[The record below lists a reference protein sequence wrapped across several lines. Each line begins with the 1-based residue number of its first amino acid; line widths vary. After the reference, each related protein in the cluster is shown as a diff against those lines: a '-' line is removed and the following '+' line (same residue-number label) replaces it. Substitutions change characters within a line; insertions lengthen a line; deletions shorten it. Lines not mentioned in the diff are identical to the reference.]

1 MTATKRAWIILV
13 VILALELVP
22 FTLTLAWSPGRVT
35 ARLYSFD
42 PAHWPAWTAAFA
54 IAAAYVGYAA
64 RAFPM
69 IRENFFR
76 LNSMKWVAI
85 AFAIVTGTV
94 EELYFRKFLMDW
106 AAHQGINAVGQVAA
120 SAIVF
125 GAAHGL
131 WGIFAKQWRMVLG
144 ATTATGILGGLLAV
158 VYLMAGRHIAP
169 CIWAHMLINLGIEPW
184 LIVAAASSAPLSSR
198 SPMPS

>member
-1 MTATKRAWIILV
+1 MTATKRAWIILI

-22 FTLTLAWSPGRVT
+22 FTLTLASSRGGVV
-35 ARLYSFD
+35 ARLYGVE
-42 PAHWPAWTAAFA
+42 PAHWPAW
-54 IAAAYVGYAA
+54 IAAVVIAAGYVGYAA
-64 RAFPM
+64 RAFPV

-76 LNSMKWVAI
+76 LNLMKCVAI
-85 AFAIVTGTV
+85 VFAIVTGTV

-106 AAHQGINAVGQVAA
+106 VAHQGISPIGQVAA

-131 WGIFAKQWRMVLG
+131 WGIFAKQWRMALG

-158 VYLMAGRHIAP
+158 VYLMAGRHVAP
-169 CIWAHMLINLGIEPW
+169 CIWAHMLINFAIEPW
-184 LIVAAASSAPLSSR
+184 LIVAAASSASRSSR
-198 SPMPS
+198 SPMPA